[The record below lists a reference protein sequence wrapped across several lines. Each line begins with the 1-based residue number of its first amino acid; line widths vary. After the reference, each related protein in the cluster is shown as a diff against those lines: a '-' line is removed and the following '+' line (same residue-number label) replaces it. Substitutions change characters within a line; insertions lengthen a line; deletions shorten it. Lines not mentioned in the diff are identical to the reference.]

1 MMRYRYEWMDH
12 ITGIEV
18 RL

>member
-1 MMRYRYEWMDH
+1 MRYRYEWMDH